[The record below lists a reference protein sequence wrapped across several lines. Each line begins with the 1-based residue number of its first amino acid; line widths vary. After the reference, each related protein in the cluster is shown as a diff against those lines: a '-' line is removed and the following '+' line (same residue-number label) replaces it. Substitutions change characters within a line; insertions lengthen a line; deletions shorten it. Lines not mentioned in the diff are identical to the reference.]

1 MNIIFRRIG
10 FKDFIRIFN
19 FMILFAIVFS
29 LLNLLIVSF
38 SQKKSAYAAAWTR
51 SDGELW
57 TSYEFTLASND
68 NSYFVGESES
78 NPERFYSKKEYI
90 AYGEYGLTDYSTLG
104 LKINRQDLH
113 SKIRY
118 PGAGSG
124 CVDGICV
131 HNKRMNGDI
140 YGEVFLRNKY
150 FDNGRSVFSGYTLYG
165 VPIKYDKKNSTRY
178 NFRNTRH
185 ALELG
190 LSYGFTLDGD
200 KINRINGY
208 EGFYP
213 DTNHFVNL
221 QASYRKLFD
230 SFYDEVHLD
239 ATLGLKMNSS
249 SMMLFEV
256 FHTYSVYSEGNYDIG
271 NVFKSVT
278 EEEAYAQG
286 NYAVV
291 PEVNAEN
298 NYSLINENTKVKIS
312 SVVKFSDKTS
322 IQLSVFKTFTN
333 VNEET
338 GFGLSLWYGF

>member
-10 FKDFIRIFN
+10 FIKNLIRIFN
-19 FMILFAIVFS
+19 LVVFFVTVFS
-29 LLNLLIVSF
+29 VPVFSMVLL
-38 SQKKSAYAAAWTR
+38 SQNSAYAAAWTR
-51 SDGELW
+51 AEGELW

-68 NSYFVGESES
+68 NAYFVGENDSD
-78 NPERFYSKKEYI
+78 PKRFYSKKEYI
-90 AYGEYGLTDYSTLG
+90 VYGELGLTDYNTLG
-104 LKINRQDLH
+104 LKINKQSLH
-113 SKIRY
+113 SKIQY
-118 PGAGSG
+118 PGTGSG
-124 CVDGICV
+124 CADGICR
-131 HNKRMNGDI
+131 HDKRMNDDI

-150 FDNGRSVFSGYTLYG
+150 FDNGRSVFSGFLLYG
-165 VPIKYDKKNSTRY
+165 VPIEYDKKNSTRY

-190 LSYGFTLDGD
+190 LSYGYAIDGD
-200 KINRINGY
+200 KFNRINGY

-213 DTNHFVNL
+213 DTNHFVNF

-256 FHTYSVYSEGNYDIG
+256 FHTYSVYSDSDYDIG

-278 EEEAYAQG
+278 EEEAYEQG
-286 NYAVV
+286 NYNVV
-291 PEVNAEN
+291 SDVNAEN
-298 NYSLINENTKVKIS
+298 NYSLINENTKIKIS

-322 IQLSVFKTFTN
+322 VQLSAFKTFTE

-338 GFGLSLWYGF
+338 GFGVSLWYGF